1 MEPKIKKEACPNC
14 NNKVTVEREDVI
26 WGSWM
31 GNCNNCEQLTVV
43 IEDKDRKRVDS
54 INIKKWLKDN

>member
-1 MEPKIKKEACPNC
+1 M
-14 NNKVTVEREDVI
+14 EREDVI